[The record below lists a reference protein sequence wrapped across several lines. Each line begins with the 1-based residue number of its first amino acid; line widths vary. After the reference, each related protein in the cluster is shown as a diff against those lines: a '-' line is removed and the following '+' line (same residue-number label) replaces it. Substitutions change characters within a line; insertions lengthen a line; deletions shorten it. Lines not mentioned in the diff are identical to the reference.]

1 MPVFSEMPWGT
12 IPGHLQIGTCLN
24 VVSSG
29 VFGFGGRCFLC
40 VLLLQERLCAGTRG
54 NYMTLWIN
62 AQIHCWPCKYPRKA
76 EAWDQC
82 R

>member
-1 MPVFSEMPWGT
+1 MPAFSEMPWGT
-12 IPGHLQIGTCLN
+12 ILGHIQTGTCLN

-29 VFGFGGRCFLC
+29 VFGFGGRCFFCVCFIVIRTPLC
-40 VLLLQERLCAGTRG
+40 RYKGQLYDLDKCSDLLLA
-54 NYMTLWIN
+54 
-62 AQIHCWPCKYPRKA
+62 CKYCRKA

>member
-1 MPVFSEMPWGT
+1 MPAFSEMPWGT
-12 IPGHLQIGTCLN
+12 ILGHIQTGTCLN
-24 VVSSG
+24 IVSSG
-29 VFGFGGRCFLC
+29 VFGFRGCCFFAC

-54 NYMTLWIN
+54 NYMTWIN
-62 AQIHCWPCKYPRKA
+62 AQIYCWPCKYRRKA